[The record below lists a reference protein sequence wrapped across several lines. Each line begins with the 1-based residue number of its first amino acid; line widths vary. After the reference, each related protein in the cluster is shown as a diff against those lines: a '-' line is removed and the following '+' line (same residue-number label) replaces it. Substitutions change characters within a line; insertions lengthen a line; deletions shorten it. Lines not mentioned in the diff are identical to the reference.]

1 MCREARGEESETCMG
16 SQERRHRE
24 GSRGLGQGRKG
35 AGRVSL
41 KQRKDK
47 GEHWG
52 VPVRACSVSK
62 WGGERSVR
70 PRSLN
75 VHVRPH
81 HMLNLSS

>member
-41 KQRKDK
+41 ETEAEEGEGRALESSCK
-47 GEHWG
+47 GIFC
-52 VPVRACSVSK
+52 V
-62 WGGERSVR
+62 
-70 PRSLN
+70 
-75 VHVRPH
+75 
-81 HMLNLSS
+81 